1 MYITVVWRAF
11 PGASTTQEIE
21 QDVHRALGT
30 FKRCALWPGVVLV
43 AARSPA
49 ALNEVDDGLVA
60 VEALHGAQ
68 FSYSILVH
76 EDGARFRTSEPF
88 DEQVAREII
97 RA

>member
-11 PGASTTQEIE
+11 PNVSTAQEIE
-21 QDVHRALGT
+21 QDVHRALGN

-49 ALNEVDDGLVA
+49 DLNMIDDNLIA
-60 VEALHGAQ
+60 VEALHGEEFA
-68 FSYSILVH
+68 YSILVGS
-76 EDGARFRTSEPF
+76 DGTRFRTSEPF
-88 DEQVAREII
+88 DAQAAREII